1 MEEKLYA
8 KVYNDIIAKIK
19 DGVLKVGDKLPSE
32 IELAK
37 YYGVSRI
44 TVTRAMKELNDIN
57 LIYRVRKG
65 GTFVNGKLNFRT
77 TQLIIPIIL
86 PFREDFNKTVQ
97 GIQSISTANN
107 IFTPVYNTKNNIN
120 KEEKIL
126 TEVLGGKFD
135 GLIVYPCNSRQN
147 LPLYAE
153 ILAKGKPIVCI
164 DRNIYGIDT
173 PLVTSRNAKGME
185 QIVDK
190 LVSLGH
196 TKIAFF
202 SLSDAMAPTESE
214 RFKGF
219 CSGIIKNKLQLKTEY
234 LFNNENMH
242 VLEMVQ
248 SPDKQHKIFHRFA
261 HKCLDEYFSFPEKP
275 SAICCINDVSA
286 NGLYLDAK
294 ERGIRIPEDLML
306 TGFDSIDTKTNAER
320 HIISVSQNFFEIGAS
335 AIKLMLAILNGQSY
349 QKQQEIDVL
358 MNADFLSAP
367 QKSST

>member
-126 TEVLGGKFD
+126 TEVLGG
-135 GLIVYPCNSRQN
+135 
-147 LPLYAE
+147 
-153 ILAKGKPIVCI
+153 
-164 DRNIYGIDT
+164 
-173 PLVTSRNAKGME
+173 
-185 QIVDK
+185 
-190 LVSLGH
+190 
-196 TKIAFF
+196 
-202 SLSDAMAPTESE
+202 
-214 RFKGF
+214 
-219 CSGIIKNKLQLKTEY
+219 
-234 LFNNENMH
+234 
-242 VLEMVQ
+242 
-248 SPDKQHKIFHRFA
+248 
-261 HKCLDEYFSFPEKP
+261 
-275 SAICCINDVSA
+275 
-286 NGLYLDAK
+286 
-294 ERGIRIPEDLML
+294 
-306 TGFDSIDTKTNAER
+306 
-320 HIISVSQNFFEIGAS
+320 
-335 AIKLMLAILNGQSY
+335 
-349 QKQQEIDVL
+349 
-358 MNADFLSAP
+358 
-367 QKSST
+367 